1 MMTTMLQMGVYA
13 VLILSVVYFGAVS
26 VVGKAI
32 MTGTVACG
40 GLIVESRMATRRLR
54 GERVLVPGQG
64 VVGWFAVL
72 WMFILLMST
81 LFSIH
86 KQTSIGTLAVFLS
99 YFFMFSIIVNTFD
112 EKKLIRLYNLLFYFG
127 CVLSLFGIFA
137 LLMKDITLFSVPKK
151 YYLDRLTA
159 TYINPNHC
167 ASFLGMLIPCGGYFI
182 IVAKG
187 KGKLL
192 YALGTFCMVVA
203 FFLTFSLAAVL
214 ASALTVAG
222 ALFIGLLL
230 LRQGANRKKI
240 DQLWARLFR
249 TKKRASLFCKIDP
262 IVFLGSML
270 AIMAIAA
277 VIVMVYRSSNIVTTK
292 SFSVWERN
300 NVYKGIIAMLCA
312 GGKAS
317 FWDAR
322 TLLVGAGLGCFREI
336 FHGSYA
342 TYSVSEFV
350 HAHNEYLEQLIETGV
365 GGLSVFLLM
374 IACLAKKIWR
384 YFTSG
389 QNKERTYFVA
399 ALSLSVAFVLL
410 HSFFDFPL
418 RIPANGLLFFAM
430 FGALTVLVRN
440 ETKKDDGSAF
450 AGKSTMKKMY
460 HGLSS
465 LVNIVFFAL
474 ACGMILFAGQNIA
487 VQYLIIRAEQSF
499 VRKDL
504 TGVERCFNLAR
515 TFKPYDPELVRAYGE
530 YLKSRAFSHDMNE
543 KAYFEK
549 VSVLYENA
557 IIDNPRVPE
566 NYLRLAWILAQAK
579 QFDQAED
586 RFNKALAVNPYFLI
600 SHIQRAHFYLY
611 KNDLNKAAE
620 GYSDVLDAL
629 MAMPYSPYSKA
640 NLLLEQLYDHMQIYP
655 LHPALSGVYKRLVVY
670 HEQFGAA

>member
-1 MMTTMLQMGVYA
+1 MTTMLQMGVYA

-40 GLIVESRMATRRLR
+40 ALIVESTIATRRLR
-54 GERVLVPGQG
+54 GERVLVSGQG
-64 VVGWFAVL
+64 AVGWFAVL

-99 YFFMFSIIVNTFD
+99 YFFMFSIMVNTFD
-112 EKKLIRLYNLLFYFG
+112 EKKLIRLYKVLFYFG
-127 CVLSLFGIFA
+127 CVFSLFGIFA
-137 LLMKDITLFSVPKK
+137 WGMKDITLFSVPKK

-167 ASFLGMLIPCGGYFI
+167 ASFLGMVIPCGAYFI

-187 KGKLL
+187 KRKLW
-192 YALGTFCMVVA
+192 YALGTVCMVVA
-203 FFLTFSLAAVL
+203 FLLTFSLAAAL
-214 ASALTVAG
+214 ASVLTVAG
-222 ALFIGLLL
+222 ALFIGLLF
-230 LRQGANRKKI
+230 LRQGDNRKKI
-240 DQLWARLFR
+240 DQFWARFFR
-249 TKKRASLFCKIDP
+249 TKKRSSLLSKIDP
-262 IVFLGSML
+262 IVLLGGIL
-270 AIMAIAA
+270 AIMAVAV
-277 VIVMVYRSSNIVTTK
+277 VIVMAYRSSNMVTTK

-300 NVYKGIIAMLCA
+300 NVYQGILAMLSA
-312 GGKAS
+312 GGKTS

-350 HAHNEYLEQLIETGV
+350 HAHNEYLEQLIETGF
-365 GGLSVFLLM
+365 GGLAVFLLM
-374 IACLAKKIWR
+374 ITSLAKDIWC

-389 QNKERTYFVA
+389 QNKERTYFVV
-399 ALSLSVAFVLL
+399 ALSLAVAFVLV
-410 HSFFDFPL
+410 HSIFDFPL

-430 FGALTVLVRN
+430 FGALTVLVRDEN
-440 ETKKDDGSAF
+440 KKNDGFSC
-450 AGKSTMKKMY
+450 AGTGTMKKMCQ
-460 HGLSS
+460 GLSS
-465 LVNIVFFAL
+465 LVNVAFFAL
-474 ACGMILFAGQNIA
+474 ACGMILFAVQDIS

-504 TGVERCFNLAR
+504 TGVERCFTIAR
-515 TFKPYDPELVRAYGE
+515 TLKPYDPELVRAYGE
-530 YLKSRAFSHDMNE
+530 YLKSRAFSQDMNE
-543 KAYFEK
+543 KAYYEK

-557 IIDNPRVPE
+557 IVNNPHVPE
-566 NYLRLAWILAQAK
+566 NYLRLAWVLAQAK
-579 QFDQAED
+579 EFDQAED
-586 RFNKALAVNPYFLI
+586 RFNKALAVNTSFLI
-600 SHIQRAHFYLY
+600 SHIQRAHFYLF

-620 GYSDVLDAL
+620 CYSDVLDAL

-640 NLLLEQLYDHMQIYP
+640 NILLEQLYDHMQIYP
-655 LHPALSGVYKRLVVY
+655 LHPALSGVYKRLASY